1 MIYYDTRL
9 SVLSFLQP
17 RAKSTEGGDEIF
29 QMNVSAVL
37 ISKSRTDKMQTL
49 FLIQVG
55 FTNHVITDDK
65 VIKI

>member
-1 MIYYDTRL
+1 
-9 SVLSFLQP
+9 
-17 RAKSTEGGDEIF
+17 
-29 QMNVSAVL
+29 MNVSAVL